1 MKAAAKEVI
10 TEEVTPE
17 KVTSEKVTTKEV
29 NTEKVTTKQVIT
41 EKVITEKVTPKQVI
55 TEKVIAEKVT
65 PKQVIAEKVIIEK
78 VNTEKVITE
87 KVIAEKV
94 TTKQVIARE
103 VITKAETLLNKK
115 NPVLVAVEGRCAS
128 GKTTLASVLQD
139 LAGWSVFHM
148 DDFFLQPWQRTEL
161 RMQTAGGNVDYERFL
176 AEILEPL
183 KKGETEIVYRPYQC
197 RYQKLAKPVYI
208 KAKQVC
214 LMEGSYSCHPA
225 LWDFYDLRIFLTV
238 SPQEQK
244 RRILARN
251 GEDGYMPFAKQW
263 IPLEEQYFKA
273 YQIEER
279 CDLHFTLC

>member
-17 KVTSEKVTTKEV
+17 EVTPEKATTEKVTPKQVIAEEV
-29 NTEKVTTKQVIT
+29 ITEKVTTKQVIT

-55 TEKVIAEKVT
+55 T
-65 PKQVIAEKVIIEK
+65 
-78 VNTEKVITE
+78 
-87 KVIAEKV
+87 EKV

-225 LWDFYDLRIFLTV
+225 LWDFHDLRIFLTV

>member
-17 KVTSEKVTTKEV
+17 EVTPEKATTEKVTPKQVIAEEV
-29 NTEKVTTKQVIT
+29 ITEKVTTKQVIT

-55 TEKVIAEKVT
+55 T
-65 PKQVIAEKVIIEK
+65 
-78 VNTEKVITE
+78 
-87 KVIAEKV
+87 EKV

-183 KKGETEIVYRPYQC
+183 KKGETEIAYRPYQC
-197 RYQKLAKPVYI
+197 RHQKLAKPVYI

>member
-17 KVTSEKVTTKEV
+17 EVTPEKAT
-29 NTEKVTTKQVIT
+29 TEKVTTKQVIT

-55 TEKVIAEKVT
+55 T
-65 PKQVIAEKVIIEK
+65 
-78 VNTEKVITE
+78 
-87 KVIAEKV
+87 EKV

-183 KKGETEIVYRPYQC
+183 KKGETEIAYRPYQC
-197 RYQKLAKPVYI
+197 RHQKLAKPVYI

>member
-10 TEEVTPE
+10 MEVVTPE
-17 KVTSEKVTTKEV
+17 KVTPKQVIAEEVITEKVTPKEV
-29 NTEKVTTKQVIT
+29 IAEEVITGKVTTKQVIT
-41 EKVITEKVTPKQVI
+41 EKVITEKVTPKQ
-55 TEKVIAEKVT
+55 
-65 PKQVIAEKVIIEK
+65 
-78 VNTEKVITE
+78 VITE

-183 KKGETEIVYRPYQC
+183 KKGETEIAYRPYQC
-197 RYQKLAKPVYI
+197 RHQKLAEPVYI

>member
-29 NTEKVTTKQVIT
+29 NTEKVT
-41 EKVITEKVTPKQVI
+41 PK
-55 TEKVIAEKVT
+55 EVIAEEVITKKVT

-78 VNTEKVITE
+78 VNTEKVNTEKVITE
-87 KVIAEKV
+87 KV
-94 TTKQVIARE
+94 TPKQVIARE

-208 KAKQVC
+208 KVKQVC

>member
-17 KVTSEKVTTKEV
+17 EVTPEKATTEQVTPKQVIAEEV
-29 NTEKVTTKQVIT
+29 ITEKVTTKQVIT

-55 TEKVIAEKVT
+55 T
-65 PKQVIAEKVIIEK
+65 
-78 VNTEKVITE
+78 
-87 KVIAEKV
+87 EKV

>member
-29 NTEKVTTKQVIT
+29 NTEKVTPKEVIA
-41 EKVITEKVTPKQVI
+41 EEVLIKKVTPKQVI
-55 TEKVIAEKVT
+55 AEEVITKKVT

-78 VNTEKVITE
+78 VNTEKVNTEKVITE
-87 KVIAEKV
+87 KV
-94 TTKQVIARE
+94 TPKQVIARE

-197 RYQKLAKPVYI
+197 RYQKLAKPVYT
-208 KAKQVC
+208 KAKQLC
-214 LMEGSYSCHPA
+214 LMEGSYTRHPA
-225 LWDFYDLRIFLTV
+225 
-238 SPQEQK
+238 
-244 RRILARN
+244 
-251 GEDGYMPFAKQW
+251 
-263 IPLEEQYFKA
+263 
-273 YQIEER
+273 
-279 CDLHFTLC
+279 

>member
-17 KVTSEKVTTKEV
+17 EVTPEKATTEKVTPKQVIAEEV
-29 NTEKVTTKQVIT
+29 ITEKVTTKQVIT
-41 EKVITEKVTPKQVI
+41 
-55 TEKVIAEKVT
+55 
-65 PKQVIAEKVIIEK
+65 
-78 VNTEKVITE
+78 
-87 KVIAEKV
+87 EKV

-183 KKGETEIVYRPYQC
+183 KKGETEIAYRPYQC
-197 RYQKLAKPVYI
+197 RHQKLAKPVYI

>member
-1 MKAAAKEVI
+1 MKAAAKEVV
-10 TEEVTPE
+10 TEEVTLEKVFTE
-17 KVTSEKVTTKEV
+17 KVTQKEVNIKEVNIKEVTPEKVTTKEV
-29 NTEKVTTKQVIT
+29 NIKEVTPEKVTTKEVNIK
-41 EKVITEKVTPKQVI
+41 EVTP
-55 TEKVIAEKVT
+55 
-65 PKQVIAEKVIIEK
+65 
-78 VNTEKVITE
+78 
-87 KVIAEKV
+87 EKV
-94 TTKQVIARE
+94 TTKEVIARE
-103 VITKAETLLNKK
+103 VITKVEDLLNKK
-115 NPVLVAVEGRCAS
+115 NPILVAVEGRCAS

-161 RMQTAGGNVDYERFL
+161 RLQTAGGNVDYERFL

-197 RYQKLAKPVYI
+197 RNQKLAEPVYI

-251 GEDGYMPFAKQW
+251 GEDGYVPFAKQW

-279 CDLHFTLC
+279 CDIHFTLC

>member
-17 KVTSEKVTTKEV
+17 EVTPEKATTEKVTPKQVIAEEV
-29 NTEKVTTKQVIT
+29 ITEKVTTKQVIT

-55 TEKVIAEKVT
+55 T
-65 PKQVIAEKVIIEK
+65 
-78 VNTEKVITE
+78 
-87 KVIAEKV
+87 EKV